1 MDLSARVLGTH
12 ATTTL
17 RDRAAAPVLT
27 IGRDRFTRHDLAEV
41 ECFNYVA
48 ALNLSRA
55 CADLG
60 VGSTKEVFET
70 ITPLM
75 LAVPQV
81 GAIALAV
88 LGAAFEKKGL
98 GGDAPLE
105 AWVTRHRD
113 EKTQHKEFVTFD
125 TIKAHS
131 AEQRA
136 ARSER
141 KSASA
146 RKRARRDTA
155 HRLRVDR
162 HLSRHES
169 RATAHDHK

>member
-1 MDLSARVLGTH
+1 MDLSTRVLGTH
-12 ATTTL
+12 ASATL
-17 RDRAAAPVLT
+17 KARAAAPVLT
-27 IGRDRFTRHDLAEV
+27 IGRDRFTRHDLAAV

-55 CADLG
+55 LADLG
-60 VGSTKEVFET
+60 VGSTKEVFDHV
-70 ITPLM
+70 TPLM
-75 LAVPQV
+75 LAVPHV
-81 GAIALAV
+81 GAISLAV
-88 LGAAFEKKGL
+88 LGAAFEARGL

-105 AWVTRHRD
+105 SWATRHRN
-113 EKTQHKEFVTFD
+113 EKEQRREFVTFD

-136 ARSER
+136 AKAER
-141 KSASA
+141 KTAKA
-146 RKRARRDTA
+146 RKAARRDTA

-169 RATAHDHK
+169 RATAQ

>member
-55 CADLG
+55 LADLG
-60 VGSTKEVFET
+60 VGSTKEVFEQV
-70 ITPLM
+70 TPLM
-75 LAVPQV
+75 LAVPHV

-105 AWVTRHRD
+105 GWVTRHRD
-113 EKTQHKEFVTFD
+113 ETTQRKEFVTFD

-136 ARSER
+136 ARTER
-141 KSASA
+141 KAAHA
-146 RKRARRDTA
+146 RTRARRDTA

-162 HLSRHES
+162 HLSRHERRS
-169 RATAHDHK
+169 TAQ